1 MKSPGKS
8 ADSHKSSSRS
18 VTLALLVMAQFV
30 VVLDFSIV
38 QIALPTMRAELGIS
52 LADSQWI
59 VSAYGLTFAGFLLLS
74 GRLSDLYGRRRL
86 FSIGL
91 VLFALSSL
99 AGGLAPSELVLIAAR
114 AVQGIGAAI
123 ASATGLS
130 LIVVSFSE
138 GPDRN
143 RALSVFSA
151 VSSAAF
157 AAGVILGGVLTA
169 SLGWRSVFFIN
180 VPIGIIAA
188 LLTPLFIA
196 ESRGQA
202 SNRHLD
208 LPGAASVTVGL
219 SLLVYGLTEA
229 ANTSLSS
236 YETLVPLALSVVVLS
251 GFLIIEARTKA
262 PLMPLSFLR
271 RGTVFTANA
280 IAILTISCMT
290 SMIFLLTI
298 YLQEFR
304 GYSALSAGL
313 AFLPTALVFLVV
325 GGFLSARFV
334 TRFGMKSVL
343 VSSMVV
349 LALGFFLLSRISL
362 GSSYLLYVLPS
373 MLVASLGAAFAFTA
387 FNIAALSGAKQG
399 EEGLASGLVNT
410 STQVG
415 GPIGLAIAVTI
426 ASTIA
431 AGLTGRTIAAAT
443 VDGFGYAFLGS
454 TVMATVAV
462 VFALALRVPKPTGAP
477 APILQTEQTIVAPT
491 AQPRVGPA
499 SAVAAVG
506 NQEMGIKKILLAV
519 DGSENGQRAA
529 LTAMKLAKD
538 YRAELLVLRVVNAPT
553 ALTPTAQR
561 GQTSTIIQ
569 QFYDYAQKDATE
581 YVDNIVAEARTSGVA
596 SVRGEVVRA
605 SSSPASTI
613 TEKAASEQADI
624 IVIGSRGLDRPKRLF
639 LGSVSSGVV
648 ADSEIQVLVVK

>member
-1 MKSPGKS
+1 MKSSEKT
-8 ADSHKSSSRS
+8 ADTPKSSSRS

-91 VLFALSSL
+91 VMFALSSL

-143 RALSVFSA
+143 RALSAFSA

-188 LLTPLFIA
+188 LLTPRFIA
-196 ESRGQA
+196 ESRGQV

-236 YETLVPLALSVVVLS
+236 YETLVPLALSAAVLS
-251 GFLIIEARTKA
+251 GFLIIESRTKA

-298 YLQEFR
+298 YLQQFR
-304 GYSALSAGL
+304 SYSALSAGL

-349 LALGFFLLSRISL
+349 LALGFFLLSRITL
-362 GSSYLLYVLPS
+362 GTSYFLYLLPS

-415 GPIGLAIAVTI
+415 GPIGLSIAVTI

-431 AGLTGRTIAAAT
+431 ASLTGRTIAAAT

-454 TVMATVAV
+454 TVMATIAV
-462 VFALALRVPKPTGAP
+462 VFALSLRVPKPIGAP
-477 APILQTEQTIVAPT
+477 APVLQTEPIVAPPM
-491 AQPRVGPA
+491 AQPRVGP
-499 SAVAAVG
+499 
-506 NQEMGIKKILLAV
+506 
-519 DGSENGQRAA
+519 
-529 LTAMKLAKD
+529 
-538 YRAELLVLRVVNAPT
+538 
-553 ALTPTAQR
+553 
-561 GQTSTIIQ
+561 
-569 QFYDYAQKDATE
+569 
-581 YVDNIVAEARTSGVA
+581 
-596 SVRGEVVRA
+596 
-605 SSSPASTI
+605 
-613 TEKAASEQADI
+613 
-624 IVIGSRGLDRPKRLF
+624 SRR
-639 LGSVSSGVV
+639 
-648 ADSEIQVLVVK
+648 

>member
-1 MKSPGKS
+1 
-8 ADSHKSSSRS
+8 

-91 VLFALSSL
+91 VAFALSSL

-143 RALSVFSA
+143 RALSAFSA

-196 ESRGQA
+196 ESRGQV

-236 YETLVPLALSVVVLS
+236 YETLVPLALSAVVLS

-262 PLMPLSFLR
+262 PLMPLGFLR

-280 IAILTISCMT
+280 IAVLTISCMT
-290 SMIFLLTI
+290 SMIFLITI

-334 TRFGMKSVL
+334 TRFGMKTVL

-362 GSSYLLYVLPS
+362 DTSYFLYLLPS

-426 ASTIA
+426 ATTIA
-431 AGLTGRTIAAAT
+431 ASLTGRTIAAAT
-443 VDGFGYAFLGS
+443 VVGFGYAFLGS
-454 TVMATVAV
+454 TVMATIAV
-462 VFALALRVPKPTGAP
+462 VFALSLRVSKPIAAP
-477 APILQTEQTIVAPT
+477 APVLQTEQTIPSPI
-491 AQPRVGPA
+491 AQSKVGPV
-499 SAVAAVG
+499 SATAAVG
-506 NQEMGIKKILLAV
+506 TQEMGIKKILLAV

-561 GQTSTIIQ
+561 GQTSAIIQ
-569 QFYDYAQKDATE
+569 QFYDYAQKDATD
-581 YVDNIVAEARTSGVA
+581 YVDSIVAEAKSSGVA

-613 TEKAASEQADI
+613 TEKAASERADI
-624 IVIGSRGLDRPKRLF
+624 IVIGSRGLDRPKRF
-639 LGSVSSGVV
+639 ILGSVSSEVV

>member
-1 MKSPGKS
+1 MKSS
-8 ADSHKSSSRS
+8 EVADSPKKSHRS

-38 QIALPTMRAELGIS
+38 QIALPAIRNQLVIS

-74 GRLSDLYGRRRL
+74 GRLSDVYGRRRL

-91 VLFALSSL
+91 VVFALSSL

-138 GPDRN
+138 GPERN

-157 AAGVILGGVLTA
+157 AAGVVLGGALTE
-169 SLGWRSVFFIN
+169 SLGWQSVFFIN
-180 VPIGIIAA
+180 VPIGIVTA
-188 LLTPLFIA
+188 LLAPRFIA
-196 ESRGQA
+196 ESRGQI
-202 SNRHLD
+202 SGRHLD
-208 LPGAASVTVGL
+208 LPGAVFVTVGL
-219 SLLVYGLTEA
+219 ALLVYGLTEA

-236 YETLVPLALSVVVLS
+236 LQTLVPLTLSVVVLS
-251 GFLIIEARTKA
+251 GFLIIESRTKA

-290 SMIFLLTI
+290 SMIFLVTI
-298 YLQEFR
+298 YLQQFR
-304 GYSALSAGL
+304 GYSALSAGI

-334 TRFGMKSVL
+334 TRFGMKTVL

-349 LALGFFLLSRISL
+349 LALGFLLLSRVTLST
-362 GSSYLLYVLPS
+362 SYLLYLLPS

-426 ASTIA
+426 ASTVA
-431 AGLTGRTIAAAT
+431 ASLTGLTSEAAT
-443 VDGFGYAFLGS
+443 VEGFGYAFLGS
-454 TVMATVAV
+454 TVMATIAV
-462 VFALALRVPKPTGAP
+462 VFALSLRVPKPTGAP
-477 APILQTEQTIVAPT
+477 APVQQSELTVAPPMV
-491 AQPRVGPA
+491 QPRVGQVPEG
-499 SAVAAVG
+499 VAVG
-506 NQEMGIKKILLAV
+506 SRGMGITKILVAV
-519 DGSENGQRAA
+519 DGSENGHRAA

-538 YRAELLVLRVVNAPT
+538 YGAELLVLRVVNAPT
-553 ALTPTAQR
+553 ALTPTGQR
-561 GQTSTIIQ
+561 GQTSAIIQ
-569 QFYDYAQKDATE
+569 QFYDYAQKDATD
-581 YVDNIVAEARTSGVA
+581 YVDSLVAEAEGSGVV

-605 SSSPASTI
+605 SSSPATTI
-613 TEKAASEQADI
+613 TEKANSERADI
-624 IVIGSRGLDRPKRLF
+624 IVIGSRGLDRPKRF
-639 LGSVSSGVV
+639 ILGSVSSGVV